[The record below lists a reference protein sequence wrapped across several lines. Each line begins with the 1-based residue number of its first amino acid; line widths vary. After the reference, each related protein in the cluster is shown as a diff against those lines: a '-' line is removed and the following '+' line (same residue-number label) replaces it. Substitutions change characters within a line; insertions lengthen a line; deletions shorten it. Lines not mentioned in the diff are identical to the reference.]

1 MTRSVPEEI
10 HRRIELIATV
20 STAMY
25 ALFLWLRI
33 MSAFDM
39 AVYCVLRMI
48 CAVTVIA
55 PEAGTIGPLS
65 TRR

>member
-1 MTRSVPEEI
+1 MAEEI

-20 STAMY
+20 SAAMHCF
-25 ALFLWLRI
+25 LLWLRI

-39 AVYCVLRMI
+39 AVYCVLRVI
-48 CAVTVIA
+48 CAVTVVA
-55 PEAGTIGPLS
+55 PEASTIGPLS